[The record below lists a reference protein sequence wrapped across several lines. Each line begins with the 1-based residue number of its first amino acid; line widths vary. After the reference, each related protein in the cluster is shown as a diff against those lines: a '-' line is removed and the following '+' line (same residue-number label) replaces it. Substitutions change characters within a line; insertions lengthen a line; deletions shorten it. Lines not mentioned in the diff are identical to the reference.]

1 MAKLLKFPWGLSLLS
16 GVVATVAGAAIVF
29 LDAPAA
35 TLIFAGWATVIA
47 YEPLSSWVDR
57 RLGRR

>member
-1 MAKLLKFPWGLSLLS
+1 MAERQPREVLAQRVNEGIGRGF
-16 GVVATVAGAAIVF
+16 
-29 LDAPAA
+29 AA

-47 YEPLSSWVDR
+47 YESLSSWVDR

>member
-1 MAKLLKFPWGLSLLS
+1 MAKLLKFPWGLSLFS
-16 GVVATVAGAAIVF
+16 GVVATAAGAAIIC

-47 YEPLSSWVDR
+47 YESLSSWVDR